1 MVRNKHN
8 TLGIIKYTFWQMTYE
23 NPKSAYACINPGLE
37 HCPFEIESQSVCIN
51 DDIRKVIHV
60 LLTQ

>member
-1 MVRNKHN
+1 
-8 TLGIIKYTFWQMTYE
+8 MTYE
-23 NPKSAYACINPGLE
+23 NPKSAYACINLGLE
-37 HCPFEIESQSVCIN
+37 HCPFEIESQSICIN